1 MSKVIQF
8 ELSDSGIDKAIR
20 EVDKYKQ
27 EISRKT
33 LILRDRVAE
42 RLKEMVEQ
50 GFNSPYQD
58 DIIKGELS
66 SFSDVSVTIVEHGS
80 IKVIVASGADVYWIE
95 FGTGVYHNG
104 SVGSS
109 PNPYGA
115 KLGMT
120 IGGYGKGRG
129 KQRTWGY
136 YDENHNLVLTH
147 GTPASMPMA
156 KAITAICDEVY
167 EIAKEVF
174 A

>member
-1 MSKVIQF
+1 MSKVIRF
-8 ELSDSGIDKAIR
+8 SLSEGGIDRAIR

-33 LILRDRVAE
+33 MILRDRVVE
-42 RLKEMVEQ
+42 RLKEMVEH
-50 GFNSPYQD
+50 GFNSPTQD
-58 DIIKGELS
+58 DVIKGEQS
-66 SFSDVSVTIVEHGS
+66 TFSDVSVSIIEHGS
-80 IKVIVASGADVYWIE
+80 IKVIVASGSDVYWIE

-104 SVGSS
+104 SAGSS

-120 IGGYGKGRG
+120 IGGYGKGHG

-136 YDENHNLVLTH
+136 YGEGHNLVLTH
-147 GTPASMPMA
+147 GTLASMPMA
-156 KAITAICDEVY
+156 KAMTTICDEVY

-174 A
+174 S